1 MDVITLFA
9 IAISLALDAFSVA
22 IASGIETKNQ
32 TKSAALKMA
41 TSFGAFQAFMPLIG
55 WSAGI
60 ELLDLISG
68 FDHWAAFIILAVIGF
83 KMIYE
88 ALKQEKTQKKPLN
101 LYTLLFLSIATSID
115 ALAAGLSFAFLKI
128 SILMAIT
135 VIGTVTFA
143 LSLLGASFGKKLGNT
158 FSDKVEVTGGLI
170 LIGIGTKIVI
180 EHLA

>member
-1 MDVITLFA
+1 MDAITLFA
-9 IAISLALDAFSVA
+9 VAISLALDAFSVA
-22 IASGIETKNQ
+22 IASGIEAKNQ
-32 TKSAALKMA
+32 TKSVTLKMA

-88 ALKQEKTQKKPLN
+88 ALKQEKTQKKTLN
-101 LYTLLFLSIATSID
+101 LYTLLFLSVATSID

-128 SILMAIT
+128 SILRAIT

-143 LSLLGASFGKKLGNT
+143 LSFLGASFGKKLGNT
-158 FSDKVEVTGGLI
+158 FSNRVEVTSGLI